1 VNQALLAALAVALA
15 VAGVAAYLRWR
26 RRRSVRRALLGE
38 LADEIEEELK
48 RLGQWMPDPPP
59 TGEVLAGGAF
69 GASTAAFETWLQT
82 ILVPTL
88 RQVAA
93 GQTSI
98 PRTSSIGAFAIRE
111 FGGVPVGDERRA
123 LLDLIH
129 RVDRVANRR

>member
-1 VNQALLAALAVALA
+1 MD
-15 VAGVAAYLRWR
+15 AGASADARGPRRWR
-26 RRRSVRRALLGE
+26 VRG
-38 LADEIEEELK
+38 AD
-48 RLGQWMPDPPP
+48 R
-59 TGEVLAGGAF
+59 
-69 GASTAAFETWLQT
+69 AFETWLQT

-93 GQTSI
+93 GRTSI

-111 FGGVPVGDERRA
+111 FGGVPAGDERRA